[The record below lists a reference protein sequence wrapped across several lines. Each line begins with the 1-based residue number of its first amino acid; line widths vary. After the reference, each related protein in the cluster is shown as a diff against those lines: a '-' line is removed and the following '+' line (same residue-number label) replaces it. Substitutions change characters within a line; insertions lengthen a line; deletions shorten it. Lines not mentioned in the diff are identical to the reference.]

1 MVGVVIIVIRNFKI
15 IGNITIMVMV
25 VNEVEE
31 DFVVLVMEN
40 FKVIIVKASFILI
53 KVKPVVVKNGNHSV

>member
-1 MVGVVIIVIRNFKI
+1 
-15 IGNITIMVMV
+15 MV

-53 KVKPVVVKNGNHSV
+53 KVKPVVVKNGNHSVWLMV